1 MINVDTTK
9 LETLTSD
16 QANELIAKTQQ
27 VTDTLNLLFEQMKK
41 GLIPASSYLELRKEL
56 LGTLQ
61 SNFKQYL
68 S

>member
-1 MINVDTTK
+1 MLNLDRTQ

-27 VTDTLNLLFEQMKK
+27 VTDTLKLLFGQMKK
-41 GLIPASSYLELRKEL
+41 GLIPASSYIELRKEL
-56 LGTLQ
+56 LATLQ